1 MLVNMVTR
9 PVKKGLHLLGALNL
23 PATLEAGRPLPL
35 LLLLLLVLLPLGRRR
50 ARWWWWRWV

>member
-50 ARWWWWRWV
+50 V

>member
-9 PVKKGLHLLGALNL
+9 PVEKIKRVTLTWALNL

-50 ARWWWWRWV
+50 V